1 MSEATQSM
9 HDICPACLV
18 GRMRLT
24 TTTFVQ
30 VLDGTL
36 IHAPNTTAWQCD
48 TCGET
53 YFADATLRRI
63 EALIGT
69 GGLPPNRH
77 EPAPRESLTPPGEA
91 PAARDESAP
100 DALGSRSE

>member
-1 MSEATQSM
+1 MSDT
-9 HDICPACLV
+9 CPACLV

-24 TTTFVQ
+24 TTTYVQ
-30 VLDGTL
+30 VYDGTL
-36 IHAPNTTAWQCD
+36 IHAPNTAAWQCD

-69 GGLPPNRH
+69 GGLPPNRY
-77 EPAPRESLTPPGEA
+77 EPAPRESLPPPGDA
-91 PAARDESAP
+91 PAARDESPP
-100 DALGSRSE
+100 DVLGSRSE